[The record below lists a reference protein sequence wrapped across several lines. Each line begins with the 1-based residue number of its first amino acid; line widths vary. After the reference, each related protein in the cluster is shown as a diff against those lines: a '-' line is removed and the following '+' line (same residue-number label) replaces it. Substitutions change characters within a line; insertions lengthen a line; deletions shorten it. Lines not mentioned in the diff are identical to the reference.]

1 MQGLLREALFV
12 PRHTRQ
18 ASYLAANLITM
29 PSTSPLTMLRRT
41 LLPVVLIL
49 SLSACLTIEENYT
62 FKKDGSGTMEYVVD
76 MSAMAEMMESM
87 EKMTEGS
94 GEDDDGMGEMDMKA
108 EAEKLKTVLGV
119 SKVKVNTKEKFVQRV
134 SFKFKDI
141 ASLNGALNVLMPDS
155 SGVQH
160 TFYTWE
166 GNTLVRTNN
175 RHATDLG
182 SDMGQ
187 DAGTDS
193 MDPTAFLQSMHYKFS
208 FKFAQPITGRELAE
222 GVVQESPNSKELKL
236 DTDWSVIMK
245 EPKTLD
251 LRITLDR

>member
-1 MQGLLREALFV
+1 
-12 PRHTRQ
+12 
-18 ASYLAANLITM
+18 
-29 PSTSPLTMLRRT
+29 MLRRFAI
-41 LLPVVLIL
+41 PAVLIL
-49 SLSACLTIEENYT
+49 SFSACLPIEENYA

-76 MSAMAEMMESM
+76 MSALADMMASM
-87 EKMTEGS
+87 EKMSESIG
-94 GEDDDGMGEMDMKA
+94 GEDDGMGEMDMKA
-108 EAEKLKTVLGV
+108 EAEKLKTVPGV

-134 SFKFKDI
+134 SFKFRDI
-141 ASLNGALNVLMPDS
+141 AALNGALNVLMPDS
-155 SGVQH
+155 TGLQH

-175 RHATDLG
+175 KHATDLG

-222 GVVQESPNSKELKL
+222 GVVQESTGNKELKL
-236 DTDWSVIMK
+236 NTDWSVIMK
-245 EPKTLD
+245 EPKALD
-251 LRITLDR
+251 LRITLDK

>member
-1 MQGLLREALFV
+1 ML
-12 PRHTRQ
+12 
-18 ASYLAANLITM
+18 
-29 PSTSPLTMLRRT
+29 STSPLHMLRRFAI
-41 LLPVVLIL
+41 PAVLIL
-49 SLSACLTIEENYT
+49 SFSACLTIEENYA

-76 MSAMAEMMESM
+76 MSALADMMASM
-87 EKMTEGS
+87 EKMSESIG
-94 GEDDDGMGEMDMKA
+94 GEDDGMGEMDMKA
-108 EAEKLKTVLGV
+108 EAEKLKTVPGV

-134 SFKFKDI
+134 SFKFRDI
-141 ASLNGALNVLMPDS
+141 AALNGALNVLMPDS
-155 SGVQH
+155 TGLQH

-175 RHATDLG
+175 KHATDLG

-222 GVVQESPNSKELKL
+222 GVVQESTGNKELKL
-236 DTDWSVIMK
+236 NTDWSVIMK
-245 EPKTLD
+245 EPKALD
-251 LRITLDR
+251 LRITLDK